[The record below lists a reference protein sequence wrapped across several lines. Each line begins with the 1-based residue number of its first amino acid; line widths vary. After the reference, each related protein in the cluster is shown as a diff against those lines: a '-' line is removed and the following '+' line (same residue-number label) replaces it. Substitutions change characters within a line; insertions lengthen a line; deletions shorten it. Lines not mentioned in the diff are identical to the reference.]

1 MKTKLVLGCALV
13 LFAVAVSLLTTLRA
27 RVSAEGA
34 SKVVLGARTF
44 SIPKENLLEAALP
57 GWLRRFPGLDDG
69 SRSFLVKFPAS
80 ELAEG
85 VPDYRVSDGNY
96 REDIFGVLSALTAEE
111 ERRYA
116 TSEQLADLWHRRD
129 SYRDAVIEPYTI
141 PGWHKVYR
149 KIEYPYSW
157 ALLKYLPPAEQPIP
171 PSSEGFWVAQCLEGG
186 STVTASKRHVACKS
200 FVQFDDV
207 AVDFE
212 MSEQNVKHIDQIRA
226 FIKAQ
231 VLEWKQP

>member
-1 MKTKLVLGCALV
+1 M
-13 LFAVAVSLLTTLRA
+13 LFAVAASLLTTLRA
-27 RVSAEGA
+27 GASAEGA
-34 SKVVLGARTF
+34 PKVVLGAQTF

-57 GWLRRFPGLDDG
+57 GWLRRLPGLDDG

-96 REDIFGVLSALTAEE
+96 REDISGVLSALTAEE
-111 ERRYA
+111 ERRYVA
-116 TSEQLADLWHRRD
+116 SEQLADLWHRRD

-141 PGWHKVYR
+141 PGWYEVYR

-171 PSSEGFWVAQCLEGG
+171 SSLRGVLGGAMFGGWQHGHGFEEAYCL
-186 STVTASKRHVACKS
+186 
-200 FVQFDDV
+200 
-207 AVDFE
+207 
-212 MSEQNVKHIDQIRA
+212 
-226 FIKAQ
+226 
-231 VLEWKQP
+231 